1 MSFIRIVRNVLR
13 ALSPA
18 FIAPRPSAARA
29 EPLSA
34 RGGLAA
40 EEPHPAG
47 HAGCWLDRNLGSAH
61 EGDTRGSFVEAGE
74 RFYAASRERTI
85 VRALYD
91 GSLRLH

>member
-34 RGGLAA
+34 RGEPAA
-40 EEPHPAG
+40 DAQPAG
-47 HAGCWLDRNLGSAH
+47 HAWCWLDRHFGSAH